1 MLFISFHG
9 VAALRRLSKNVS
21 LIRAGRYT
29 VAPARPY
36 LLTRIDALI
45 FFATAGPVRLV
56 VRRDL
61 KKLDKGILL
70 GACLFGQFVVVE
82 LRLGS
87 AIGFVL
93 VLKLLLHILKAL
105 LYLATDLLVRGV
117 LQVDLVEECAMLVAY
132 EFQDF
137 TLRKG

>member
-1 MLFISFHG
+1 M
-9 VAALRRLSKNVS
+9 
-21 LIRAGRYT
+21 
-29 VAPARPY
+29 
-36 LLTRIDALI
+36 
-45 FFATAGPVRLV
+45 
-56 VRRDL
+56 
-61 KKLDKGILL
+61 
-70 GACLFGQFVVVE
+70 VE

-93 VLKLLLHILKAL
+93 VLKLLLHILEAL
-105 LYLATDLLVRGV
+105 LDLATDLLVRGV